1 MDRVKEIISVW
12 GFPLAVLVVLMVM
25 AVLWQLTPLR
35 RFADPEFI
43 DWLIETLRGEW
54 WTPVAIL
61 ATYVLASVIIFPNS
75 VINVTVILA
84 FRGLFGWSY
93 AMGGSLTAATVF
105 FFLGHKFGGHRI
117 RQIES
122 RRLERL
128 RRILQQGGIKA
139 VLAVR
144 LMPIAPFPVINLAAG
159 SLHIRFPA
167 FLIGTGGA
175 LLPGTLT
182 TALFGEQLENVL
194 KDPSPANIFVL
205 VVIGIVGGFVLWA
218 FRRYILRR
226 VELEGIE
233 EEEPSETAGW

>member
-1 MDRVKEIISVW
+1 MKEIISVW
-12 GFPLAVLVVLMVM
+12 GFPLAVLVVVMVM
-25 AVLWQLTPLR
+25 AVLWQLTPLQ

-43 DWLIETLRGEW
+43 DRLIETVRGGW

-84 FRGLFGWSY
+84 FGGLLGWPF

-105 FFLGHKFGGHRI
+105 FFLGHKFGGDKVR
-117 RQIES
+117 RIES
-122 RRLERL
+122 RRLEKL
-128 RRILQQGGIKA
+128 RRVLRHGGIKA

-159 SLHIRFPA
+159 SLHIKYSD
-167 FLIGTGGA
+167 FLIGTGAA

-182 TALFGEQLENVL
+182 MAIFGEQLENVL
-194 KDPSPANIFVL
+194 KNPSAANISAL
-205 VVIGIVGGFVLWA
+205 VVIGIMGVFVLWS
-218 FRRYILRR
+218 FRRYILDR
-226 VELEGIE
+226 IE
-233 EEEPSETAGW
+233 KEERAETKPQNGGE